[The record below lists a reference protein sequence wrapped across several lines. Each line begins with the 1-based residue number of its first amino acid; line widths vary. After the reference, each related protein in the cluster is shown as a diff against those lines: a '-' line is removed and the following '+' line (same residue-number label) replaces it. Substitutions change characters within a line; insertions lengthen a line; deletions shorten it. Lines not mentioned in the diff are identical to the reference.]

1 VPLFRA
7 LLTTVLTTTMT
18 TVGLPDTHNYATV
31 GLASCVVTPSARAY
45 GSEDR
50 LAAGRQPTDQ
60 YDGALG
66 NIDHHVGA
74 AQ

>member
-1 VPLFRA
+1 METIA
-7 LLTTVLTTTMT
+7 LSDHSVCNRIDAQHLV
-18 TVGLPDTHNYATV
+18 A
-31 GLASCVVTPSARAY
+31 PSARGY

-66 NIDHHVGA
+66 NIDHHIGA